1 MTKNKYLNASGI
13 PTEGGG
19 DVTPKGDGK
28 FDLISAGA
36 TAIIGLVSG
45 YISAKKNRELQE
57 KLAKLSLKQQKE
69 LQELLLSTQSETDRL
84 SIMYKTFGVLNN
96 QKLLDEQKNK
106 QLMLYY
112 FLGGGSILLVA
123 MAIYYK
129 GKKNKL

>member
-1 MTKNKYLNASGI
+1 MKVNTYNNFIGEQTT
-13 PTEGGG
+13 P
-19 DVTPKGDGK
+19 TPKGGAK

-36 TAIIGLVSG
+36 NAIIGLVSG
-45 YISAKKNRELQE
+45 SISAKKNRELQE

-84 SIMYKTFGVLNN
+84 TIMYKTFGVLNN

>member
-13 PTEGGG
+13 PSGGG
-19 DVTPKGDGK
+19 GGVTPKGGAK

-36 TAIIGLVSG
+36 NTIIGLVSG
-45 YISAKKNRELQE
+45 SISAKKNRELQE

-84 SIMYKTFGVLNN
+84 TIMYKTFGVLNN